1 MDFKAFLTAM
11 AELLEVEEND
21 LKDDFELNSDN
32 YDSVVVVSTIGLI
45 DEYFDVLVRGTEL
58 AKVSSIGELLS
69 LIKKTKEESQ
79 CNKKN

>member
-32 YDSVVVVSTIGLI
+32 YDSVIVVSTIALI
-45 DEYFDVLVRGTEL
+45 DEYFDTTVKGIDL
-58 AKVSSIGELLS
+58 AKVNNIGELLS
-69 LIKKTKEESQ
+69 LIQRTKEG
-79 CNKKN
+79 NA